1 IRNVTKARSRGK
13 TPRALLAELAS
24 LRLSFSSGAA
34 VRKRALFEALA
45 DVHLPSAK
53 DVLQLH
59 ELLVFARAYADDEG
73 VLATV
78 ETVLAAFESRR
89 DLRRHNRKLANSG
102 IAGTEIRYKFFYP
115 TAVALARRFPERLRI
130 DWRAW
135 KRKQDLILYLA
146 LLVPYAETP
155 ALDEWEREPRE
166 WIDFLRS
173 EGERDGVF
181 LALRFTA

>member
-1 IRNVTKARSRGK
+1 
-13 TPRALLAELAS
+13 LAGLAS
-24 LRLSFSSGAA
+24 LLLSFPSGAA
-34 VRKRALFEALA
+34 VRKRVLFEALA
-45 DVHLPSAK
+45 DLPLSGAK

-102 IAGTEIRYKFFYP
+102 IVGTEIRYKFFYP
-115 TAVALARRFPERLRI
+115 TAVALARRFPGRLRI

-135 KRKQDLILYLA
+135 KRKRDLVPYLA
-146 LLVPYAETP
+146 LLIPYAETP

-166 WIDFLRS
+166 WIDFLS
-173 EGERDGVF
+173 GNGEQDGVF
-181 LALRFTA
+181 LALR